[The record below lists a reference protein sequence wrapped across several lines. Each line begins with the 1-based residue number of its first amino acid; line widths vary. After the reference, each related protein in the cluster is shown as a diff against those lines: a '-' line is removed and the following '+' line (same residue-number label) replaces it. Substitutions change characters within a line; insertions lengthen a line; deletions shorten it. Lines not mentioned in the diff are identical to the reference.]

1 MAQDQDFWEEMQ
13 STQPQVSREEDQER
27 NSTIARQ
34 AEEEESEDIAEDM
47 REGTENAGIMQVGNE
62 WEKNFSRIKVVSG
75 VITGLT
81 KTARSH

>member
-1 MAQDQDFWEEMQ
+1 MAQDFWEEMQ

-27 NSTIARQ
+27 NATIARQ

-47 REGTENAGIMQVGNE
+47 REGRENAGIMQVGNE